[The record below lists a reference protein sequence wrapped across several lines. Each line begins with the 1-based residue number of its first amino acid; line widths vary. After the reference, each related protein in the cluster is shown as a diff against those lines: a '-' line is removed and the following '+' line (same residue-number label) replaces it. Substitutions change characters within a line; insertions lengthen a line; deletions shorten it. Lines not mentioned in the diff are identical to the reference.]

1 MKAFTRNV
9 LTYSASIHPSAEQ
22 LESLLPKFDDSTPL
36 AASEV
41 QRVGFVPLADERVV
55 LPIGLS
61 WATGLRIDR
70 KSVPGSAV
78 RRALSDRIERITKTQ
93 GFAPGR
99 RQAKEIKEDVVAEL
113 TRKALVTSTVVPVL
127 YSSRR
132 CALYI
137 AGSTKAADLVL
148 NALVTALE
156 AVEFKTVVIDS
167 VTQGLTRR
175 LSLYLDGGVDAFHR
189 FGIGGSVVLEDEF
202 KHCWSIKQSTADNA
216 GETLQEALDHD
227 AQVHSIELELPTST
241 DTPIVFRF
249 TNKLRVVGVKHGD
262 SDPENEYA
270 DDLQAAKISQLALE
284 LGNLDAIWNGLMELF
299 DAEDIQSRT
308 STREDD
314 STDLF

>member
-55 LPIGLS
+55 LPIGPS

-99 RQAKEIKEDVVAEL
+99 KQAKEIKEYVVAEL

-127 YSSRR
+127 YSFQR

-148 NALVTALE
+148 NALVNTLE
-156 AVEFKTVVIDS
+156 AVEFKTTVIDS
-167 VTQGLTRR
+167 VSQGLTAR
-175 LSLYLDGGVDAFHR
+175 LSNYAAEADDAFGR
-189 FGIGGSVVLEDEF
+189 FEVGSSVVLENNEG
-202 KHCWSIKQSTADNA
+202 HRWAIKQHDLARA
-216 GETLQEALDHD
+216 YETLQEALADD

-249 TNKLRVVGVKHGD
+249 TNKLRVVGIKHGD
-262 SDPENEYA
+262 SDPENECA

-284 LGNLDAIWNGLMELF
+284 LGNLDAIWSGLMELF
-299 DAEDIQSRT
+299 DTEAVQGRA

-314 STDLF
+314 GADLF